1 MIVMVIK
8 KMEEIEIPVDYDFR
22 KSDFPHNSSL
32 TTSFD
37 SESGRV
43 FFSIEDSDI
52 DIMFS
57 KDCHTANTFSIDI
70 EELRKIV
77 ERYSNGRSIT

>member
-37 SESGRV
+37 S
-43 FFSIEDSDI
+43 DSDI